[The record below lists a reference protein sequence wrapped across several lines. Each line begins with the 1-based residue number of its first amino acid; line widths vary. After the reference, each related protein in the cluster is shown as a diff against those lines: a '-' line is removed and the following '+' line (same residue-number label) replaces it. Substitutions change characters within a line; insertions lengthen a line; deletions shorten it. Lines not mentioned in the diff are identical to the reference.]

1 MKNVRELLHDI
12 NNLMLN
18 NELVMDN
25 LMDCAKKKSKLAK
38 SELEEC
44 EGYISKMLEKV
55 KKLKEL
61 RGEK

>member
-25 LMDCAKKKSKLAK
+25 LMDCAKNKARLVKEEIEE
-38 SELEEC
+38 SEK
-44 EGYISKMLEKV
+44 YISSMLV
-55 KKLKEL
+55 KIRKLKEL